1 MEDLILNKIL
11 SIKKSLKYGEKKQ
24 EIQTIE
30 KEMESASFWS
40 NSDNAT
46 KRAKELSD
54 LKSIVTKVDELEL
67 LAEMGEEAEL
77 AQKLK
82 EAEVF
87 AVLSGRF
94 DASGAYLSIHAGQ
107 GGTEAMDWAGM
118 LSRMYERYFDRKRW
132 SFFKVDETV
141 GDVAGIKSVTYQ
153 VDGSF
158 VYGMLKHEV
167 GTHRLVRQSPFN
179 ADALRQTSFAL
190 VEVLPQVQKNTDLVI
205 LESDLES
212 DFFRASGHG
221 GQNVNK
227 VSTAVRIKHKPTG
240 IVVSCQTERF
250 QLKNREIA
258 LNMLKA
264 KLLDAMEKEKV
275 SEVNKIK
282 GTYKM
287 ASWGN
292 QIRNYILHPY
302 KLVKDLRTGVECFNP
317 DAVLDGELDGFI
329 EKELYL

>member
-1 MEDLILNKIL
+1 
-11 SIKKSLKYGEKKQ
+11 
-24 EIQTIE
+24 
-30 KEMESASFWS
+30 
-40 NSDNAT
+40 
-46 KRAKELSD
+46 
-54 LKSIVTKVDELEL
+54 
-67 LAEMGEEAEL
+67 
-77 AQKLK
+77 
-82 EAEVF
+82 
-87 AVLSGRF
+87 
-94 DASGAYLSIHAGQ
+94 
-107 GGTEAMDWAGM
+107 
-118 LSRMYERYFDRKRW
+118 
-132 SFFKVDETV
+132 
-141 GDVAGIKSVTYQ
+141 
-153 VDGSF
+153 
-158 VYGMLKHEV
+158 MLKHEV

>member
-1 MEDLILNKIL
+1 MDDSTLSKIS
-11 SIKKSLKYGEKKQ
+11 SIKSSLKYDEKKQ
-24 EIQTIE
+24 ELASIE
-30 KEMESASFWS
+30 KEMENPNFWS
-40 NSDNAT
+40 NPDMAS

-54 LKSIVTKVDELEL
+54 LKSIVVKVEELEL
-67 LAEMGEEAEL
+67 LAEMGEEKEL
-77 AQKLK
+77 NQKLK
-82 EAEVF
+82 EAEIF
-87 AVLSGRF
+87 AVLSGKF
-94 DASGAYLSIHAGQ
+94 DSGGAYLAIHAGQ

-118 LSRMYERYFDRKRW
+118 LARMYERYFDRKKW

-158 VYGMLKHEV
+158 AYGMLKREA

-179 ADALRQTSFAL
+179 ADNLRQTSFAL
-190 VEVLPQVQKNTDLVI
+190 VEVLPQVQKGSDLEI
-205 LESDLES
+205 AESDLDT

-275 SEVNKIK
+275 NEVNKIK
-282 GTYKM
+282 GVFKT

-317 DAVLDGELDGFI
+317 DAVLDGELGGFI